1 MKPALL
7 CIMWMCVTECLFVG
21 GVNMRVHL
29 YVCVWE
35 GWIFVCVCVHGPVQP
50 VGMATQPKTGEM
62 GSGVSGDTDPVKC
75 EQDWRHLRI
84 EPAKQELL

>member
-1 MKPALL
+1 M
-7 CIMWMCVTECLFVG
+7 FVG

-29 YVCVWE
+29 CVNV
-35 GWIFVCVCVHGPVQP
+35 GGVNICVCVCAHVDLFSLLRGA

-75 EQDWRHLRI
+75 VQD
-84 EPAKQELL
+84 